1 MNFNQGEQIQAHK
14 YTLSLAER
22 AQTNHLSLKK
32 TNKKKNACINKLR
45 QHENI
50 VYAVHG
56 IIHLNNIVY

>member
-32 TNKKKNACINKLR
+32 KKACFNKLR

>member
-22 AQTNHLSLKK
+22 AQTNQLSLKK
-32 TNKKKNACINKLR
+32 KKKNACINKLR